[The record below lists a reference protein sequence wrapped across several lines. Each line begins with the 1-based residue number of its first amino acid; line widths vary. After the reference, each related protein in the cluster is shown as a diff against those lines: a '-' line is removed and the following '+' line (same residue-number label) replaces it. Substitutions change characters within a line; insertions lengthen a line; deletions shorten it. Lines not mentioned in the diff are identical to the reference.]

1 MYAVIEYAG
10 KQFKIEEGSSLKVP
24 HINGKEGSK
33 VTFDKVLFLDDGKKV
48 TVGSP
53 TVSGAK
59 IDGEIV
65 SHGKDKKV
73 VVFKFKRRKG
83 YQRKNSHRQ
92 DYSIVKVKKLGTAKK
107 AAPAKAKKEDA
118 DKKPAPKKSAV
129 KAKPAAKKAAP
140 KKTAAKKVENKEK
153 E

>member
-1 MYAVIEYAG
+1 MYAVIEFAG

-24 HINGKEGSK
+24 HIDEKEGSK

-59 IDGEIV
+59 INGEIV

-92 DYSIVKVKKLGTAKK
+92 DYSIVKVNKLSAAKK
-107 AAPAKAKKEDA
+107 AAPKKAKKEDA
-118 DKKPAPKKSAV
+118 DNKKPAPKKT
-129 KAKPAAKKAAP
+129 AAKKAAPKKSAP
-140 KKTAAKKVENKEK
+140 KKTAAKKVETKEK